1 MDNVL
6 NKIIAFLSALCI
18 LIGLLIGS
26 VFLLPASFASDSDFI
41 TNYPPIYYSSSNP
54 GYSAT
59 IEFGVHINYIDS
71 GGYYFSVN
79 RDNIKFALYFNG
91 TSYSFFF
98 VSLSSGSFELRHLNY
113 PDSNVWGNT
122 VSGSWQFSDSLG
134 VYYLGSDF
142 NTINSSHIDTSH
154 SLVFSSYADALNNL
168 EYIWNYD
175 GYSSSSGSSLYEGLN
190 IPAGYAA
197 WLELDNNASLDVV
210 SSFEFN
216 NAFLGGF
223 NDTSQWSNIDL
234 SATPD
239 FSEVNRVPDSS
250 WLLKFSPYGDKN
262 IFGLTKNGIA
272 HVPTVS
278 GYNLWIVNPL
288 TSVKYNLLNSE
299 VLYNNSLTLVN
310 TVGIKRVR
318 LFAIDATVNSTG
330 GITNTV
336 LTQGGITVDSTTD
349 GGFVYTDSDNNVVSA
364 PSNGGANTYPD
375 SSSNIFSTIERA
387 FNDLISRLERIF
399 NAPAIYFERI
409 INALSNFGSWLGQL
423 WSWLPAPLSALI
435 EAVIYISIL
444 VGLIKLLL
452 R

>member
-1 MDNVL
+1 MDNAL

-26 VFLLPASFASDSDFI
+26 VFFLPVSFAADMSFQPLVSGDIFYNGSGRTVTLTTGSSVFVSSFYTSDSAPSVSPLYCISPIEQVVYFNRSNDSNTYTVSI
-41 TNYPPIYYSSSNP
+41 SYPVTGSSLFYGFSSSSNM
-54 GYSAT
+54 
-59 IEFGVHINYIDS
+59 N
-71 GGYYFSVN
+71 
-79 RDNIKFALYFNG
+79 LY
-91 TSYSFFF
+91 
-98 VSLSSGSFELRHLNY
+98 
-113 PDSNVWGNT
+113 P
-122 VSGSWQFSDSLG
+122 
-134 VYYLGSDF
+134 
-142 NTINSSHIDTSH
+142 NSSSISVP
-154 SLVFSSYADALNNL
+154 VFNSFDDMISFVNGYLPSY
-168 EYIWNYD
+168 
-175 GYSSSSGSSLYEGLN
+175 SSLYEGLN

-197 WLELDNNASLDVV
+197 WLELENNSSLDVV
-210 SSFEFN
+210 TSFEFN
-216 NAFLGGF
+216 NAFLGDF

-239 FSEVNRVPDSS
+239 FSEVNRVPDDS
-250 WLLKFSPYGDKN
+250 WLLNFSPYGDKN

-310 TVGIKRVR
+310 TVGIKKVR
-318 LFAIDATVNSTG
+318 LFAIDASVNSTG

-336 LTQGGITVDSTTD
+336 LTQGGITVESTTE
-349 GGFVYTDSDNNVVSA
+349 GGFVYTDSDNNIVSA

-409 INALSNFGSWLGQL
+409 VNALSNFGSWLGQL

>member
-1 MDNVL
+1 MDNAL
-6 NKIIAFLSALCI
+6 NKIIAFLSAVCI

-26 VFLLPASFASDSDFI
+26 VFLLPVSFA
-41 TNYPPIYYSSSNP
+41 
-54 GYSAT
+54 
-59 IEFGVHINYIDS
+59 
-71 GGYYFSVN
+71 
-79 RDNIKFALYFNG
+79 
-91 TSYSFFF
+91 
-98 VSLSSGSFELRHLNY
+98 
-113 PDSNVWGNT
+113 
-122 VSGSWQFSDSLG
+122 FSDSFDNQPLSLSFDYVVRFSYYFQGTTNYFG
-134 VYYLGSDF
+134 VYSDSPNVYIFTDSSSEFGYKFYAVSNISDF
-142 NTINSSHIDTSH
+142 RVYIQRFNPSNNSLIGS
-154 SLVFSSYADALNNL
+154 SSYIQGNPSFDSSTGLYYYTSGNTTGTGSTA
-168 EYIWNYD
+168 YYPFYD
-175 GYSSSSGSSLYEGLN
+175 SLASGLLAVSNIINGSSISVSLYEGLN

-210 SSFEFN
+210 TSFEFN
-216 NAFLGGF
+216 NAFLGDF
-223 NDTSQWSNIDL
+223 NNTSQWSNINL

-310 TVGIKRVR
+310 TVGIKKVR

-349 GGFVYTDSDNNVVSA
+349 GGFVYTDSDNNIVSA

-409 INALSNFGSWLGQL
+409 VNALSNFGSWLGQL